1 MVQHPEL
8 IAAYREL
15 LQNMVAVYRDF
26 EGGMTPPQTFPA
38 GKRGYIDRL
47 PTRDAHHAILLKLAA
62 MLNFL
67 SGALVLCEA
76 GIVVPQ
82 GAVKRM
88 ADEAGE
94 DVVFLVVGLTEGMTD
109 RHEAFL
115 DNFWQE
121 DFADFDD
128 PLNSFQSR
136 QQVPREKVAAAI
148 HRISDDPSTANRVA
162 KVLTKAYSGF
172 VHAAAPHVMDLY
184 DQATQT
190 FVVESAPSVRR
201 SNHERDMW
209 NYMFRG
215 ANALAA
221 AAKAFGSDAHFQT
234 VKSFIEHF
242 ERRTQLYRVGQSPP

>member
-15 LQNMVAVYRDF
+15 FQGMVAVYRDF
-26 EGGMTPPQTFPA
+26 EGGMTPPQRFPA

-47 PTRDAHHAILLKLAA
+47 PNQDANHAIVLKLAA

-76 GIVVPQ
+76 GVVVPQ

-94 DVVFLVVGLTEGMTD
+94 DVLFLVIGLTEGMTD

-115 DNFWQE
+115 DYFWRE
-121 DFADFDD
+121 DFANFDD
-128 PLNSFQSR
+128 PLTSFQSR
-136 QQVPREKVAAAI
+136 PQVPREKIVAAI
-148 HRISDDPSTANRVA
+148 HRITDDPSTGNRVA
-162 KVLTKAYSGF
+162 KLLSKTYSGF
-172 VHAAAPHVMDLY
+172 VHAAAPHVMEIY
-184 DQATQT
+184 DQETQT
-190 FVVESAPSVRR
+190 FAVESGPAIRR
-201 SNHERDMW
+201 SDHERDLW

-215 ANALAA
+215 AGAVAV
-221 AAKAFGSDAHFQT
+221 AAKGFGSDAHFQRM
-234 VKSFIEHF
+234 KSIIDHF
-242 ERRTQLYRVGQSPP
+242 ERRTESYGLGR